1 MDALI
6 KLIKPFID
14 DYPIAQSYGEKI
26 TDCRRTRGG

>member
-1 MDALI
+1 MQ
-6 KLIKPFID
+6 LIKPFKG